1 MTLKSHMT
9 FYIKNGGKGTK
20 ARVCQE
26 TKNTCKVFT
35 TSHGG
40 AKCKDPNGFK
50 WEVLSI
56 LHPKFLGR
64 TALGIDKS
72 RSKHWK

>member
-20 ARVCQE
+20 ARVFQK

-50 WEVLSI
+50 
-56 LHPKFLGR
+56 
-64 TALGIDKS
+64 
-72 RSKHWK
+72 